1 MNKLFGNSINIAQ
14 KSLDYLWKKQSV
26 ITDNIANQDTPG
38 YKSRYVT
45 FEDELRSNLA
55 KASQTDEKD
64 YVKAVENTDFRI
76 NTTENESAR
85 MDGNNVNPDAEY
97 VELAR
102 TTIQY
107 QYAIRA
113 VSDEF
118 ARLRT
123 GKKSVTLL
131 SSPTSCTTTL
141 ASAFPS

>member
-1 MNKLFGNSINIAQ
+1 MA
-14 KSLDYLWKKQSV
+14 
-26 ITDNIANQDTPG
+26 TQDTPG

-45 FEDELRSNLA
+45 FEDELSSNLA

-64 YVKAVENTDFRI
+64 YVKAVENTDCRI

-118 ARLRT
+118 ARLR
-123 GKKSVTLL
+123 
-131 SSPTSCTTTL
+131 
-141 ASAFPS
+141 SAIKGQ

>member
-85 MDGNNVNPDAEY
+85 MAGNNVNPDADY

-118 ARLRT
+118 ARLR
-123 GKKSVTLL
+123 
-131 SSPTSCTTTL
+131 
-141 ASAFPS
+141 SAIKGQ

>member
-38 YKSRYVT
+38 YKSRYVS

-113 VSDEF
+113 VADEF
-118 ARLRT
+118 ARLR
-123 GKKSVTLL
+123 
-131 SSPTSCTTTL
+131 
-141 ASAFPS
+141 SAIKGQ

>member
-55 KASQTDEKD
+55 KAAQTDEKD
-64 YVKAVENTDFRI
+64 YVKSVENTDFRI

-118 ARLRT
+118 ARLR
-123 GKKSVTLL
+123 
-131 SSPTSCTTTL
+131 
-141 ASAFPS
+141 SAIKGQ

>member
-55 KASQTDEKD
+55 KAPQTDEKD

-118 ARLRT
+118 ARLR
-123 GKKSVTLL
+123 
-131 SSPTSCTTTL
+131 
-141 ASAFPS
+141 SAIKGQ

>member
-55 KASQTDEKD
+55 KAAQTDEKD

-97 VELAR
+97 VEHAR

-118 ARLRT
+118 ARLR
-123 GKKSVTLL
+123 
-131 SSPTSCTTTL
+131 
-141 ASAFPS
+141 SAIKGQ

>member
-55 KASQTDEKD
+55 KTSQTDEKD

-118 ARLRT
+118 ARLR
-123 GKKSVTLL
+123 
-131 SSPTSCTTTL
+131 
-141 ASAFPS
+141 SAIKGQ

>member
-1 MNKLFGNSINIAQ
+1 MNRLFGNSINIAQ

-76 NTTENESAR
+76 NTTENETAR

-97 VELAR
+97 VELER

-118 ARLRT
+118 ARLR
-123 GKKSVTLL
+123 
-131 SSPTSCTTTL
+131 
-141 ASAFPS
+141 SAIKGQ

>member
-55 KASQTDEKD
+55 TASQTDEKD

-118 ARLRT
+118 ARLR
-123 GKKSVTLL
+123 
-131 SSPTSCTTTL
+131 
-141 ASAFPS
+141 SAIKGQ

>member
-14 KSLDYLWKKQSV
+14 KSLDYLWKQQSV

-118 ARLRT
+118 ARLR
-123 GKKSVTLL
+123 
-131 SSPTSCTTTL
+131 
-141 ASAFPS
+141 SAIKGQ

>member
-1 MNKLFGNSINIAQ
+1 MNRLFGNSINIAQ

-55 KASQTDEKD
+55 KASQTDARD
-64 YVKAVENTDFRI
+64 YGKAVENTDFRI

-118 ARLRT
+118 ARLR
-123 GKKSVTLL
+123 
-131 SSPTSCTTTL
+131 
-141 ASAFPS
+141 SAIKGQ

>member
-1 MNKLFGNSINIAQ
+1 MNKHFGNSINIAQ

-118 ARLRT
+118 ARLR
-123 GKKSVTLL
+123 
-131 SSPTSCTTTL
+131 
-141 ASAFPS
+141 SAIIGP

>member
-64 YVKAVENTDFRI
+64 YVKAVENTDLRI

-118 ARLRT
+118 ARLR
-123 GKKSVTLL
+123 
-131 SSPTSCTTTL
+131 
-141 ASAFPS
+141 SAIKGQ

>member
-55 KASQTDEKD
+55 KAFQTDAKD

-118 ARLRT
+118 ARLR
-123 GKKSVTLL
+123 
-131 SSPTSCTTTL
+131 
-141 ASAFPS
+141 SAIKGQ

>member
-118 ARLRT
+118 AWLR
-123 GKKSVTLL
+123 
-131 SSPTSCTTTL
+131 
-141 ASAFPS
+141 SAI

>member
-1 MNKLFGNSINIAQ
+1 MNRLFGNSINIAQ

-85 MDGNNVNPDAEY
+85 MDGTNVNPDAEY

-118 ARLRT
+118 ARLR
-123 GKKSVTLL
+123 
-131 SSPTSCTTTL
+131 
-141 ASAFPS
+141 SAIKGQ

>member
-26 ITDNIANQDTPG
+26 ITDNIANQDIPG

-118 ARLRT
+118 ARLR
-123 GKKSVTLL
+123 
-131 SSPTSCTTTL
+131 
-141 ASAFPS
+141 SAIKGQ

>member
-1 MNKLFGNSINIAQ
+1 MNRLFGNSINIAQ

-55 KASQTDEKD
+55 KAAQTDEKD
-64 YVKAVENTDFRI
+64 YVKAVENTDLRI

-118 ARLRT
+118 ARLR
-123 GKKSVTLL
+123 
-131 SSPTSCTTTL
+131 
-141 ASAFPS
+141 SAIKGQ

>member
-55 KASQTDEKD
+55 KAAQTDEKD

-76 NTTENESAR
+76 NTPGNGSAR

-102 TTIQY
+102 TTSQY

-118 ARLRT
+118 ARLR
-123 GKKSVTLL
+123 
-131 SSPTSCTTTL
+131 
-141 ASAFPS
+141 SAIKGQ